1 MFFSDMEARRLSY
14 CFPILSLA
22 DCLLLLLLLWLLP
35 LLDVLLELLDFH
47 AFLLLGSFSLSL
59 SLSFLFLTSLDWL
72 LGGGL
77 TDRSGSEELLRVD
90 AEEGLLLLRLG
101 LGLGL
106 RRR

>member
-22 DCLLLLLLLWLLP
+22 DCLLLLLLLRLLP

-47 AFLLLGSFSLSL
+47 AFLLLGSL